1 MLFDRDFSFL
11 EKKMEDR
18 LLRLKEVLEVI
29 PVSRATWY
37 RGVWAGFYPQPEKH
51 GRSSLWRMS
60 ALQKVITGN
69 QENQPTPASS
79 ADAR

>member
-1 MLFDRDFSFL
+1 
-11 EKKMEDR
+11 MEDR

-37 RGVWAGFYPQPEKH
+37 RGV
-51 GRSSLWRMS
+51 SSLWRMS

>member
-1 MLFDRDFSFL
+1 
-11 EKKMEDR
+11 MEDR

-37 RGVWAGFYPQPEKH
+37 RGGWAGFYPQPEKH

>member
-1 MLFDRDFSFL
+1 
-11 EKKMEDR
+11 MEDR

-37 RGVWAGFYPQPEKH
+37 RGVCGGDSHPQPEKH

-69 QENQPTPASS
+69 QESQPTPASS

>member
-1 MLFDRDFSFL
+1 
-11 EKKMEDR
+11 MEDR

-37 RGVWAGFYPQPEKH
+37 RGVWAGFYPHPEKH

-60 ALQKVITGN
+60 ALQKVIRGN
-69 QENQPTPASS
+69 QENLPTPASS